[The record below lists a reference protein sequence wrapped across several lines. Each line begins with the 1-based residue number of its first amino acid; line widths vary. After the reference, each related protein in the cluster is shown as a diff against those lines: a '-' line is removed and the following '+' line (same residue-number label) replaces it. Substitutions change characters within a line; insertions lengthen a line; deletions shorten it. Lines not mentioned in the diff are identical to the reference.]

1 MDINEDSFT
10 YAMQLVTNIAL
21 PMVLSNVVQL
31 KVLDVIAHA
40 GPNARLSAHEIVSR
54 LSISNPDAPAK
65 LDRMLRLL
73 ASYSI
78 LTCIQ
83 SDHQSKCVRLYGL
96 APVAKHFI
104 PNEDGVSLCALLELY
119 QIDKSNIDTWFKLKD
134 STREGGNAVEKVHGM
149 DGFDILGLDA
159 RLNELFNKAMV
170 DTSTMVMKKILECY
184 HGFNNLKRVV
194 DVGGGLGVTLNMII
208 SKHPTIHGINFDLP
222 HVIQHA
228 PLYAGIEHV
237 EGDMFQNVPHGDG
250 IFLKVLH
257 SQSDEDCVKLLKNCY
272 KALQDGGKVIVV
284 ETIVPFIPDAS
295 SSTKAATHLD
305 VTMMSQT
312 IGGKERTEDQFLSLA
327 KEARFDGMR
336 KVCFVC
342 NNLVMEFYK

>member
-10 YAMQLVTNIAL
+10 YAMQLITYIAL

-31 KVLDVIAHA
+31 KVLDIIAHA
-40 GPNARLSAHEIVSR
+40 GPDARLSAHEIVSR
-54 LSISNPDAPAK
+54 LSISNPDAPAM

-83 SDHQSKCVRLYGL
+83 SDHQSKSVRLYGL

-104 PNEDGVSLCALLELY
+104 PNEDGVSLCALLELH
-119 QIDKSNIDTWFKLKD
+119 QIENLTLTLDAI
-134 STREGGNAVEKVHGM
+134 REGGNAFEKVHGM
-149 DGFDILGLDA
+149 NGFDIFGLDA

-170 DTSTMVMKKILECY
+170 DTSTMVMKKILY
-184 HGFNNLKRVV
+184 GFNNLKRVV
-194 DVGGGLGVTLNMII
+194 DIGGGLEITLSMII

-222 HVIQHA
+222 YVIQHA

-237 EGDMFQNVPHGDG
+237 EGDMFQNLPHGDG
-250 IFLKVLH
+250 IFL
-257 SQSDEDCVKLLKNCY
+257 

-284 ETIVPFIPDAS
+284 ETIVPFIPDTS
-295 SSTKAATHLD
+295 TSTKAATHLD

-327 KEARFDGMR
+327 KEAGFDGMR